1 MQGDLKPS
9 VTETRP
15 NVLANK
21 ILYNMLILVFILSVV
36 AFAFA
41 FITLL
46 KWESRE
52 SSKQL
57 ERKASL
63 TQDCI
68 CALGQLLRYDYL
80 GNKMIKLFPRVLCLD
95 HLSLASKLDFD
106 ISKDPVHQNRGTLI
120 FFYVSKLVDIYL
132 ISFAELTLVPYRG
145 ISSKQLINVGE
156 VLPPFKVVNTFFVMS
171 KGHSKR

>member
-46 KWESRE
+46 KW
-52 SSKQL
+52 
-57 ERKASL
+57 
-63 TQDCI
+63 
-68 CALGQLLRYDYL
+68 
-80 GNKMIKLFPRVLCLD
+80 
-95 HLSLASKLDFD
+95 
-106 ISKDPVHQNRGTLI
+106 
-120 FFYVSKLVDIYL
+120 
-132 ISFAELTLVPYRG
+132 
-145 ISSKQLINVGE
+145 
-156 VLPPFKVVNTFFVMS
+156 
-171 KGHSKR
+171 